1 MKHELE
7 FHPNI
12 EPFIEKLNQLPDT
25 RDNRGKRHSLV
36 FILVSVFLAIL
47 AGRSM
52 TSSIH
57 RYIENKLIWLRSIT
71 GIEDACS
78 ISRAHLPRLLDKEID
93 WDVLNNLIQEYFDI
107 HIKTDK
113 VTNEWFAIDG
123 KVLKGTLKSGEKQA
137 VVHAVSHET
146 RSEVAQS
153 CQSGDK
159 SSEIPVVRELL
170 TETGLEAKKI
180 TLDAHHCNPET
191 TAQIASAGG
200 TYLIQ
205 VKNNQPIL
213 LKQCHLLEKEEEPL
227 FYFESNEKSHG
238 RLVLRSAS
246 IFPMTSIS
254 LDKRWEASTLQ
265 TLTVIKRETVNLK
278 TGKTSEET
286 SYYISNAS
294 IDKNSPEIAED
305 QVQAIKKH
313 WGVESNNW
321 ILDVTFNEDK
331 VRTKAKNQAYVMSSL
346 RAFSLQLLRKAG
358 IQNFQAALEKFSD
371 LPDSMKVFLLQVK
384 FL

>member
-7 FHPNI
+7 LHPNI
-12 EPFIEKLNQLPDT
+12 EPFIEKLKQLPDT

-107 HIKTDK
+107 HIQTDR
-113 VTNEWFAIDG
+113 VTNEWIAVDG

-146 RSEVAQS
+146 RSEVAQAR
-153 CQSGDK
+153 QSGEK
-159 SSEIPVVRELL
+159 SSEIPVVRQLL

-180 TLDAHHCNPET
+180 
-191 TAQIASAGG
+191 
-200 TYLIQ
+200 
-205 VKNNQPIL
+205 
-213 LKQCHLLEKEEEPL
+213 HL
-227 FYFESNEKSHG
+227 G
-238 RLVLRSAS
+238 C
-246 IFPMTSIS
+246 
-254 LDKRWEASTLQ
+254 
-265 TLTVIKRETVNLK
+265 
-278 TGKTSEET
+278 
-286 SYYISNAS
+286 
-294 IDKNSPEIAED
+294 
-305 QVQAIKKH
+305 
-313 WGVESNNW
+313 
-321 ILDVTFNEDK
+321 
-331 VRTKAKNQAYVMSSL
+331 SSL
-346 RAFSLQLLRKAG
+346 
-358 IQNFQAALEKFSD
+358 
-371 LPDSMKVFLLQVK
+371 
-384 FL
+384 